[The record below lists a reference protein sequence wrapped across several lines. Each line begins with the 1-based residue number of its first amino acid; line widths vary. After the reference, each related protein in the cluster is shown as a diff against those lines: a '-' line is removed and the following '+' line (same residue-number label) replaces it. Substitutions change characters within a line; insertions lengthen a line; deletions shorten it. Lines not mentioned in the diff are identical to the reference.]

1 MAIETP
7 KQAPPAPEPLPC
19 DVGHEVENQDVH
31 WLWHP
36 YIPFGK
42 ITLLEGNPGLGKS
55 WVTCDIAARLT
66 RGIPLPLQ
74 DEPNPPGNV
83 LMLSAED
90 GLRDTVAPRL
100 RKLNADMRRMYFPRG
115 NFTLD
120 AKNIARLEA
129 TMRQMA
135 ATMVFIDPIQAYFGA
150 TRDMNKANDVRAF
163 LAQLGEAAERCDC
176 AIVIVRHLRKS
187 NKRDEGEDPLMRGM
201 GSIDWTGA
209 ARSVLQATRLKTDEK
224 ILSHVKSNLAR
235 MGPTLGFDMEN
246 DCVQWTGVKTPDEIE
261 CANKAKPK
269 ESKHQDMILWLKN
282 YLDGR
287 QVPAVDCIKHGVEAG
302 FSKPTFVK
310 IKALYAKSVKVG
322 EHWCWQLKPDVQADL
337 DASRPEPGPRRAVH

>member
-1 MAIETP
+1 LIQGSTVV
-7 KQAPPAPEPLPC
+7 PE
-19 DVGHEVENQDVH
+19 DVE

-42 ITLLEGNPGLGKS
+42 LTLLEGNPGLGKS
-55 WVTCDIAARLT
+55 WITCDITARLT

-74 DEPNPPGNV
+74 DEPLAPCKV

-90 GLRDTVAPRL
+90 GLEDTIAPRL
-100 RKLNADMRRMYFPRG
+100 LKLNADMSKVYFPRTRL
-115 NFTLD
+115 TLD
-120 AKNIARLEA
+120 AKNILRLEA
-129 TMRQMA
+129 TIRQMGA
-135 ATMVFIDPIQAYFGA
+135 VMVFIDPIQSYFGA
-150 TRDMNKANDVRAF
+150 GRDMNKANDVRAF
-163 LAQLGEAAERCDC
+163 MDQIADVAHRCHC

-187 NKRDEGEDPLMRGM
+187 NKKDEGEDPLMRGM
-201 GSIDWTGA
+201 GSIDWVGA
-209 ARSVLQATRLKTDEK
+209 CRSVLQVTRLKTDEK
-224 ILSHVKSNLAR
+224 IVSHIKTNLAKG
-235 MGPTLGFDMEN
+235 GPTLGFDMEN

-261 CANKAKPK
+261 AAGKGAPK
-269 ESKHQDMILWLKN
+269 ENKHQGMIDWLKN

-310 IKALYAKSVKVG
+310 VKALYAKSVKVG

-337 DASRPEPGPRRAVH
+337 DASRPQPGPRRVH